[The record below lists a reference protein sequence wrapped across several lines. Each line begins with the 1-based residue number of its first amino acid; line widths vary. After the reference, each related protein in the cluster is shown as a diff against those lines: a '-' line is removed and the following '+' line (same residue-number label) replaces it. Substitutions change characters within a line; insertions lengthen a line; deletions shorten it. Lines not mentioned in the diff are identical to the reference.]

1 MAKSVALASLDIP
14 VCRSRVGAASLGKA
28 GALLAE
34 PPAFPRLA
42 WQRPVT
48 YSHKADERSA
58 KASHG
63 GLEIKSLAVA
73 KCTPDMT
80 PDGIDLTDEE
90 YLCR

>member
-1 MAKSVALASLDIP
+1 M
-14 VCRSRVGAASLGKA
+14 GKA

-34 PPAFPRLA
+34 PPLPSQDWLGKDQSRT
-42 WQRPVT
+42 RIKH
-48 YSHKADERSA
+48 HKADERSA